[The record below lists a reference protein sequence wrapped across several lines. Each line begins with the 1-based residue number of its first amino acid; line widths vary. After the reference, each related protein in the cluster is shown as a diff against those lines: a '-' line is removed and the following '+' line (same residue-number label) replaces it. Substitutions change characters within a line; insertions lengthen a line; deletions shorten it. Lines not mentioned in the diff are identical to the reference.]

1 MNRRDKIKLSFTRN
15 WKFPG
20 RERLARILR
29 SSSTLRNGLKN
40 GITWLNDEPV
50 AIYTTADN
58 YIECCVLETG
68 SYENEIEKLISVSLK
83 EGDVALDIG
92 ANIGLQSLRMGRYAG
107 LSGQVLAFEPL
118 SHLQKKFAKNILL
131 NRLTNITLFPFA
143 LSDIADDVERSV
155 NDKAW
160 NQGTFSLTNIE
171 SSVSKQK
178 IKIVVAD
185 EMPEIKA
192 LLKLSLV
199 KVDVEGFELN
209 VLRGMQKTLARF
221 RPRIIFE
228 YDHNYW
234 IKSGQS
240 IDECFIFLKEL
251 DYNIYQI
258 FGAGCEL
265 LDSSADCRS
274 GNLLCIPNSPDK

>member
-20 RERLARILR
+20 GERLARIFR
-29 SSSTLRNGLKN
+29 SSSTLRHGLKN

-83 EGDVALDIG
+83 VGDVALDIG
-92 ANIGLQSLRMGRYAG
+92 ANIGLQSLRMARYAG
-107 LSGQVLAFEPL
+107 PTGQVLAFEPL
-118 SHLQKKFAKNILL
+118 SHLQKKFVKNILL

-143 LSDIADDVERSV
+143 LSDIADDVERPV

-171 SSVSKQK
+171 SSVSMQK

-185 EMPEIKA
+185 EMPEINA

-199 KVDVEGFELN
+199 KIDVEGF
-209 VLRGMQKTLARF
+209 VHF
-221 RPRIIFE
+221 
-228 YDHNYW
+228 
-234 IKSGQS
+234 
-240 IDECFIFLKEL
+240 FL
-251 DYNIYQI
+251 
-258 FGAGCEL
+258 
-265 LDSSADCRS
+265 
-274 GNLLCIPNSPDK
+274 